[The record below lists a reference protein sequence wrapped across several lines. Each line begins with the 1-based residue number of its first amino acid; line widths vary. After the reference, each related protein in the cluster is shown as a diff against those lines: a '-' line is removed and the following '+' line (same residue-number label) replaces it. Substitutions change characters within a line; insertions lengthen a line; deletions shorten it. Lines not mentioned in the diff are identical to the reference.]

1 MLTDQHRTVATPG
14 LLKFI
19 LAIMTHLMLRGYCF
33 PCKKSGSRHANHA
46 CSGRLLA
53 YFRILSNNKL
63 GQFHKMILFEILC
76 DRAI

>member
-1 MLTDQHRTVATPG
+1 MLKDQSRAVATSG
-14 LLKFI
+14 LLDFI
-19 LAIMTHLMLRGYCF
+19 LATMTHLMLRGYCF
-33 PCKKSGSRHANHA
+33 PCKKSRSRSPNHA
-46 CSGRLLA
+46 CSGSLLA